1 MLELRF
7 GGDDVFFPAVR
18 VFEVPPE
25 GAVEP
30 LGTALLE
37 HTLAVGRIADDE
49 ALICGQTHLRRVRLA
64 ELDQLADARLA
75 CVLLR
80 DLQRSRV
87 NVGAEDAV
95 LAPVLTVERLGPGL
109 LPDRLRDAGPLLRHE
124 RPVQTRRAVQRDHRR
139 FDADRARAA
148 ERVPEEVPSAVARE
162 IDHGGRHRLVQRR
175 KIGLAAVAA
184 LVQAHAGRV
193 QKQLHMILHDGKA
206 QLIRFARLRQ
216 PAEAVFLAQPRDGGL
231 LDDGLTV
238 GNGVQLAVQT
248 VALDGERAVL
258 RDKALE
264 RHGLHALEQVLKAV
278 RVEFGQQNHHAL
290 AHAAA
295 EVGLRHSGEIA
306 FKKNA
311 PVLDPDVLQIQPPQF
326 VADQTLQPKQARH
339 AESHRIHSFLS
350 KHSIVSLSI
359 RNPGANSK
367 PYLLRFC
374 KM

>member
-1 MLELRF
+1 M
-7 GGDDVFFPAVR
+7 
-18 VFEVPPE
+18 
-25 GAVEP
+25 
-30 LGTALLE
+30 
-37 HTLAVGRIADDE
+37 
-49 ALICGQTHLRRVRLA
+49 
-64 ELDQLADARLA
+64 
-75 CVLLR
+75 
-80 DLQRSRV
+80 
-87 NVGAEDAV
+87 
-95 LAPVLTVERLGPGL
+95 
-109 LPDRLRDAGPLLRHE
+109 
-124 RPVQTRRAVQRDHRR
+124 
-139 FDADRARAA
+139 
-148 ERVPEEVPSAVARE
+148 
-162 IDHGGRHRLVQRR
+162 QRR

-238 GNGVQLAVQT
+238 GNGVQLAVQA
-248 VALDGERAVL
+248 VALDRERTVL
-258 RDKALE
+258 RNEALE

-278 RVEFGQQNHHAL
+278 RVKLGQQNHHAL
-290 AHAAA
+290 THAAA
-295 EVGLRHSGEIA
+295 EVGLRHGGEIA

>member
-1 MLELRF
+1 M
-7 GGDDVFFPAVR
+7 PAER
-18 VFEVPPE
+18 T
-25 GAVEP
+25 VEP
-30 LGTALLE
+30 LGAALLK
-37 HTLAVGRIADDE
+37 HALTVGRIADDE

-87 NVGAEDAV
+87 NVGAEDVILPPV
-95 LAPVLTVERLGPGL
+95 LAVERFRSGL
-109 LPDRLRDAGPLLRHE
+109 LPDRFRDAGPLLRHE
-124 RPVQTRRAVQRDHRR
+124 RPVQARRAVQRDHRR
-139 FDADRARAA
+139 LDADGSRAA
-148 ERVPEEVPSAVARE
+148 ERIPEEVPPAIARE

-184 LVQAHAGRV
+184 LVQAYAGRV

-238 GNGVQLAVQT
+238 RNGVQLAVQA
-248 VALDGERAVL
+248 VALDRERTVL
-258 RDKALE
+258 RNEALE
-264 RHGLHALEQVLKAV
+264 RHSLDTLKQVFKAV
-278 RVEFGQQNHHAL
+278 RVKLGQQNHHAL

-295 EVGLRHSGEIA
+295 EVGLRHGGEIA